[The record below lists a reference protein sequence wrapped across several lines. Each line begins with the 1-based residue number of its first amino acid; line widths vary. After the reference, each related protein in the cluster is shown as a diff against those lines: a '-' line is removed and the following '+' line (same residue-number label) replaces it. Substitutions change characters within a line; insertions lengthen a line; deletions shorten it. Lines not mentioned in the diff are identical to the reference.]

1 MPERFQLPQVITSS
15 SWLTVMQSLWSQSK
29 RGTVRDDAGIEVPA
43 WTNREAIAVVS
54 AMRELAKGMPAGAGF
69 PLWYQFAAV
78 AYGWRP
84 SSGELDNSMA
94 QADRVY
100 PADDAVELNAELE
113 RIVTHLDLRAHPNPR
128 MALRDVFN
136 SDTFL
141 GEVRKALLQDG
152 AKVEFKI
159 PLPACKDP
167 ATGKPTRPVR
177 DPRTGKWICPG
188 GPILIDDPVTAL
200 LKALATVAIP
210 AALVLLAIGAVEQR
224 RRRRNSK
231 R

>member
-1 MPERFQLPQVITSS
+1 MPERFQLPSVITSS

-29 RGTVRDDAGIEVPA
+29 RGTVADDAGIQVPA
-43 WTNREAIAVVS
+43 WTNREAVSVIS
-54 AMRELAKGMPAGAGF
+54 AMRELAKGMPAGSAF

-78 AYGWRP
+78 AYGWQP
-84 SSGELDNSMA
+84 SSDKLDNSMA

-113 RIVTHLDLRAHPNPR
+113 RIVTYLDLRVHPNPR

-136 SDTFL
+136 SDTFMS
-141 GEVRKALLQDG
+141 EVRTALAQDG

-167 ATGKPTRPVR
+167 MTGKPARPVK
-177 DPRTGKWICPG
+177 DPRTGKWTCPG
-188 GPILIDDPVTAL
+188 GAITIDDPVTAL
-200 LKALATVAIP
+200 LKALAIVAIP
-210 AALVLLAIGAVEQR
+210 AALVLLAIGAVEPR
-224 RRRRNSK
+224 RRRRKK